1 TTTGGSV
8 ATRSLAF
15 SGECGSYSLTQSD
28 ESFKA
33 SVNGGSCMAS
43 SNGASYSMAQFYL
56 HAPSEHTLNGK
67 PLDGE
72 VHFVHTNADGSALM
86 VVGMFLQVSSGET
99 DPWMASLLNGMEA
112 VTPANST
119 TLNLG
124 SYAGLVDANANR
136 LYNYP
141 GSLTTPACDEIVDWW
156 VVQKPVKM
164 SSKDFARLQ
173 TQLKELHV
181 TDNGNNARPVQPLN
195 GHVGFV
201 IPTTVAEALTQQW
214 FSANLND
221 NETQLAVGV
230 DSDLKN
236 LSSSDI
242 ICNGVPS
249 LQSRSTETLPNF
261 GCPDIFTA
269 VGGSCTCL
277 DVGYN
282 NTDTWEFHVTQRG
295 EDSEHPKSL
304 CSDDVLPI
312 DTVRTIRIIGEGD
325 SPQGIR
331 FASED
336 RRIPGSILPIAVSTD
351 PISVSTV
358 EITNID
364 MYSLTLSASTFL
376 PPTTTSL
383 TLRNCNIYGFGFHF
397 FDGVDNLQY
406 MSGGETIEFQS
417 AETNSTHVLLNDP
430 VIVTNRIN
438 HKEIKLG
445 KCLSRGGFGLVFVG
459 EYKNRQ
465 VAVKK
470 IRPERSQDPNDVKAF
485 LKEIILMAELH
496 HPRIV
501 EFIGVAWDN
510 LKHLSAVSEFM
521 EGGDL
526 RYVLRS
532 FKRQGRPLSW
542 KNHKMTISLHI
553 AEALEYLHTNKP
565 KVIHRDLKSKNV
577 LLNMHLEAKLT
588 DFGVSRTQYTMQT
601 HTMTAGIGTSFW
613 IAPEV
618 LLGRDYN
625 EQADIYSFGVVLS
638 EIDTDDYPYWNDSN
652 RDQARASPLRHVNN
666 LVVDGIAVATKERLE
681 NIDLSSVV
689 LSAGYF
695 FPSTTLNLTLR
706 NCNLEKFGYDFFQ
719 GLNSV
724 EYLYAKR
731 SDLSE
736 NKLITAY
743 AGNSIGKTCTTQFC
757 AVQILNLTGNELT
770 SFPSVVFNL
779 DSLAELYIRDNNFT
793 DFNVSASRE
802 VDRALLDDPV
812 IVTNRIK
819 YKQLKL
825 GKCISQGGFGLVF
838 MGEYRGHRVAIKKIR
853 PDRNDDVSEIEV
865 FLKEITI
872 MAVLY
877 HPRIVEFI
885 GVAWDSLRHL
895 AAVTEYM
902 DNGDLRNVLYS
913 FKKRGSPLS
922 WETHKA
928 SISLH
933 IAEAL
938 SYLHSLHPKV
948 IHRDLKSKNVLLNL
962 HFEAKLSDFGISRM
976 RYDIETHMTAGV
988 GTSFWIAPEII
999 LSRDYDERA
1008 DIYSFGV
1015 VLAEI
1020 DTDDYPYWN
1029 DNNPNSARGR
1039 IQEAEILSQVAAGK
1053 MQPKFSSDCPV
1064 EILVLADACLQ
1075 RDPRYRPNALEIVT
1089 ALQGFIHP
1097 SRKSSS
1103 QYISDDLESIWSV
1116 QSPSNI
1122 IL

>member
-1 TTTGGSV
+1 MLV
-8 ATRSLAF
+8 PPIL
-15 SGECGSYSLTQSD
+15 
-28 ESFKA
+28 K
-33 SVNGGSCMAS
+33 
-43 SNGASYSMAQFYL
+43 
-56 HAPSEHTLNGK
+56 TL
-67 PLDGE
+67 
-72 VHFVHTNADGSALM
+72 
-86 VVGMFLQVSSGET
+86 
-99 DPWMASLLNGMEA
+99 
-112 VTPANST
+112 
-119 TLNLG
+119 
-124 SYAGLVDANANR
+124 
-136 LYNYP
+136 
-141 GSLTTPACDEIVDWW
+141 
-156 VVQKPVKM
+156 
-164 SSKDFARLQ
+164 
-173 TQLKELHV
+173 
-181 TDNGNNARPVQPLN
+181 
-195 GHVGFV
+195 
-201 IPTTVAEALTQQW
+201 
-214 FSANLND
+214 
-221 NETQLAVGV
+221 
-230 DSDLKN
+230 
-236 LSSSDI
+236 
-242 ICNGVPS
+242 
-249 LQSRSTETLPNF
+249 
-261 GCPDIFTA
+261 
-269 VGGSCTCL
+269 
-277 DVGYN
+277 
-282 NTDTWEFHVTQRG
+282 
-295 EDSEHPKSL
+295 
-304 CSDDVLPI
+304 
-312 DTVRTIRIIGEGD
+312 RIIGEGD

-652 RDQARASPLRHVNN
+652 RDQARGKSTGSSHGVWYRGNSPTASLVESRFGFITVLRFKVRLDTIGVNSA
-666 LVVDGIAVATKERLE
+666 LSSITGSDIISVIGVGSEPQAISFVPQDVSLPGSDIPIAASAKGTRDTTSIATVRLE

-1103 QYISDDLESIWSV
+1103 QYISDDLESICLHM
-1116 QSPSNI
+1116 QMNR
-1122 IL
+1122 